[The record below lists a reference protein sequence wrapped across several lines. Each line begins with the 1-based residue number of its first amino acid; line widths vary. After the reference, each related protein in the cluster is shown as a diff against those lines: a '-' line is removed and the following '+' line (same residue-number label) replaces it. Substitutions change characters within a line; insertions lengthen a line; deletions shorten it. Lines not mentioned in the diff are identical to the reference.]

1 MLSTVLFVSLVGQVG
16 FNLIDPLEITETK
29 SVHFGDI
36 LNQANASCRMTVGS
50 RTGDACIQ
58 SPSTLGMFRINS
70 GGSADVQIRVYSVGS
85 QDIDFTPLLENETSE
100 QNYQLA
106 KDEFEFNVGGE
117 LMIKRVMEAGQH
129 QITYMVEVNY
139 F

>member
-1 MLSTVLFVSLVGQVG
+1 MLSAVLFVSLVGQVG
-16 FNLIDPLEITETK
+16 FNLINPLEITETK
-29 SVHFGDI
+29 PVHFGDI
-36 LNQANASCRMTVGS
+36 LNQANASCRMTVNS

-58 SPSTLGMFRINS
+58 SPSALGMFRINS
-70 GGSADVQIRVYSVGS
+70 GGSADVQIRVYSVDS

-100 QNYQLA
+100 QNYQLT

-117 LMIKRVMEAGQH
+117 LMIKRAMEKGQH
-129 QITYMVEVNY
+129 QITYTVEVNY